1 MTARVP
7 GCSFRVGGSVR
18 DELLGQT
25 PGDHDWVVVGAS
37 PQAMVDAGFKPV
49 GKDFP
54 VFLHPHTG
62 EEYALARTERKSAPG
77 YHGFTVHAAPGVTLE
92 EDLARRDLTI
102 NAMARDAEGR
112 LIDPFGGA
120 RDLAQGVL
128 RHVSPA
134 FVEDPVRLLR
144 LARFAARWPS
154 FTVAP
159 ETQVLL
165 KRMVDDGEVSA
176 LVPERVWQELA
187 RGLMETRPSRMFA
200 VIADSGAWPR
210 LLRDLRAEP
219 ELAQRVDTAAARGL
233 SLSVRFAALACHAP
247 TLALHLKA
255 PHDVRDLA
263 AMLHRELEGL
273 PQAAAD
279 AESMMALFDRCDA
292 WRRPARVDEMLMAAQ
307 CVLDEPDPWTVG
319 LVLRAALARAQA
331 LDLARLTREALAA
344 GVSGLEIGARI
355 HRARMTALAPVR

>member
-1 MTARVP
+1 
-7 GCSFRVGGSVR
+7 
-18 DELLGQT
+18 
-25 PGDHDWVVVGAS
+25 
-37 PQAMVDAGFKPV
+37 MVDAGFKPV

-134 FVEDPVRLLR
+134 FAEDPVRLLR

-154 FTVAP
+154 FTVAS
-159 ETQVLL
+159 ETRVLL
-165 KRMVDDGEVSA
+165 RRMVDEGEVAA

-187 RGLMETRPSRMFA
+187 RGLMEERPSRMLA
-200 VIADSGAWPR
+200 VIADSGAWPWLLPGLEPGPH
-210 LLRDLRAEP
+210 LLRH
-219 ELAQRVDTAAARGL
+219 VDAAAARGS

-247 TLALHLKA
+247 VLAAHLKA
-255 PHDVRDLA
+255 PHDARDLA
-263 AMLHRELEGL
+263 AMLNRELAQL
-273 PQAAAD
+273 TLATARPD
-279 AESMMALFDRCDA
+279 AIMALFDRCDV
-292 WRRPARVDEMLMAAQ
+292 WRRPARFDELLLAAQ
-307 CVLDEPDPWTVG
+307 CVLDAPDPWFVG
-319 LVLRAALARAQA
+319 RMLVDALARAVA
-331 LDLARLTREALAA
+331 LDLSSLTREAVAA
-344 GVSGLEIGARI
+344 GVRGPAIGARI
-355 HRARMTALAPVR
+355 RQARLAAIAQAH